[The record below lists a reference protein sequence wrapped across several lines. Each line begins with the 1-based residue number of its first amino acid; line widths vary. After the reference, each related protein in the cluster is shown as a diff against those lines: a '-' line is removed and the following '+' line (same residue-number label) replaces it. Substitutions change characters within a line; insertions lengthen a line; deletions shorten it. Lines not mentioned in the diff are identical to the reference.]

1 MKTKSFAAV
10 VVLVCLTLSLGHL
23 PVLAAFFTDTGG
35 HWAESEITI
44 LSSRGYIS
52 GYPDGTF
59 RPDLAMTR
67 AEFITLLL
75 AVEGIKPAALYGPLH
90 GQHWAHDNI
99 DEAVRQGIIV
109 LTEYPNGFNPDA
121 IINRGEVA
129 AMLARSL
136 QLTPDYRAVAFIDR
150 QDIEKHPYAGY
161 IKVVSDQGILSGYP
175 SGFFKPYVPVT
186 RAQACS
192 ILVRIMHRVP
202 SPPASKTTAPAAAV
216 HSNQW
221 DNLDKSDIMAVY
233 SHDREVSWE
242 NYRIYFR
249 VDGRR
254 YALDEV
260 VLDLEGYLEVRGREY
275 PFSRVDLLIDD
286 KTYPLEEVRERN
298 GRLIFYCSGKKS
310 ITSYETVRVDGRR
323 YAIEDVE
330 IIVAGDYYNLDEIDL
345 ISRNRFRIPGDNES
359 YRVPSSSIKCD
370 YGYGR
375 YRILSIHEDT
385 DDEYLIIETDRY
397 DDEAEDDYLRVKEYA
412 FYLEGELEPGWSM
425 ADFEIEVERDWED
438 LADIDIIDEN
448 RFELWGDTYRFSQ
461 CTFKRSRLTFT
472 VYDTDWDKE
481 QQTFTFYLEED

>member
-1 MKTKSFAAV
+1 MKIRSFAAV
-10 VVLVCLTLSLGHL
+10 VVLVCLFLSLGHL
-23 PVLAAFFTDTGG
+23 PCAAAFFTDTGG
-35 HWAESEITI
+35 HWADSEIST
-44 LSSRGYIS
+44 LTSRGYIS

-75 AVEGIKPAALYGPLH
+75 AVEGIKPAQLFGPLH
-90 GQHWAHDNI
+90 GQHWAHNHI
-99 DEAVRQGIIV
+99 DEAARQGIIIF
-109 LTEYPNGFNPDA
+109 TEYPRGFNPDA
-121 IINRGEVA
+121 IVNRGEVA

-136 QLTPDYRAVAFIDR
+136 QLTPDYRSVAFKDR

-175 SGFFKPYVPVT
+175 GGFFKPYVPVT

-202 SPPASKTTAPAAAV
+202 APQPVGATQPSASVQPDL
-216 HSNQW
+216 W
-221 DNLDKSDIMAVY
+221 DNLSRQDILAVY
-233 SHDREVSWE
+233 FNSEEIKWNS
-242 NYRIYFR
+242 NTTIAFR

-254 YALDEV
+254 YALNEV
-260 VLDLEGYLEVRGREY
+260 VLDLEGYLKVGGREF
-275 PFSRVDLLIDD
+275 PFSRVELLIDG
-286 KTYPLEEVRERN
+286 KTYPLEKVRERN

-310 ITSYETVRVDGRR
+310 TSYETVRIDGRR

-330 IIVAGDYYNLDEIDL
+330 IIVAGDYYDLDEIEL
-345 ISRNRFRIPGDNES
+345 ISRNRFRVPGDTES

-375 YRILSIHEDT
+375 YRILSIYQDT
-385 DDEYLIIETDRY
+385 YGEYIIIETDRY
-397 DDEAEDDYLRVKEYA
+397 DDEDEDDYLRVKEFV
-412 FYLEGELEPGWSM
+412 FYQDGELESGWNVG
-425 ADFEIEVERDWED
+425 DFEIKVDRSWED

-448 RFELWGDTYRFSQ
+448 RFDLWGDTYRFSQ
-461 CTFKRSRLTFT
+461 CTLRRSRLTFT
-472 VYDTDWDKE
+472 VYDTDWDKD